1 MQERCYN
8 QLDKTQGGGRV
19 NITELRVEMIRAGKN
34 IEDIAQELGVTPSTL
49 YRKMDG
55 KSDFYL
61 NELKTIKKVL
71 NLSFDD
77 MKRLFFVEELDKTQ
91 EEKTEE

>member
-34 IEDIAQELGVTPSTL
+34 IEDIAQELSCPVSEVQ
-49 YRKMDG
+49 
-55 KSDFYL
+55 F
-61 NELKTIKKVL
+61 II
-71 NLSFDD
+71 D
-77 MKRLFFVEELDKTQ
+77 MCV
-91 EEKTEE
+91 

>member
-1 MQERCYN
+1 M
-8 QLDKTQGGGRV
+8 

-91 EEKTEE
+91 EAEK

>member
-1 MQERCYN
+1 
-8 QLDKTQGGGRV
+8 V

-91 EEKTEE
+91 EAEK

>member
-1 MQERCYN
+1 M
-8 QLDKTQGGGRV
+8 

-91 EEKTEE
+91 EGKTEE